1 MQLPRRLRTSET
13 KARRIAVLVMGLEH
27 TVRFR
32 GEGSPD
38 MRRVI
43 ALLGE
48 RNFPVQVRMVD
59 GELTMPDEVPP
70 EGWKEVRLA
79 TSSGMVT
86 LMHQGRE
93 VRVVTWGNADDPMQ
107 RAWNA
112 VAWAVAKAGDG
123 QVIRSEGPQSPDDFR
138 ASVAVP
144 DTLR

>member
-1 MQLPRRLRTSET
+1 
-13 KARRIAVLVMGLEH
+13 
-27 TVRFR
+27 
-32 GEGSPD
+32 
-38 MRRVI
+38 MRRVM

-59 GELTMPDEVPP
+59 GELTMSDEVPP
-70 EGWKEVRLA
+70 EGWKEVRLG

-86 LMHQGRE
+86 LMRQGRE

-112 VAWAVAKAGDG
+112 VTWAVAKAGDG
-123 QVIRSEGPQSPDDFR
+123 QVLQSEGSQSPDDFR